1 MAMQDP
7 GRRAHLGDRAPHPG
21 RVGRAGAS
29 RTLRRLPVAITLRS
43 RDLAAQMFD
52 RDDKQAIASEH
63 DEIEFARPA
72 VAGRHHQ
79 DVEQDVVRREIRQ

>member
-1 MAMQDP
+1 
-7 GRRAHLGDRAPHPG
+7 
-21 RVGRAGAS
+21 
-29 RTLRRLPVAITLRS
+29 
-43 RDLAAQMFD
+43 MFD